1 MAACVFYGCSNKE
14 LAYNEKTTDLFLNEM
29 RQIDDVQK
37 SFADSVKVLHA
48 DAGDLISLNMKAENT
63 QNNARQDIQNMQD
76 LKPSD
81 AAKNFHESVLGYFGK
96 IQQYGITA
104 KAMLSAGG
112 DKKAALY
119 ALLMNEYK
127 ALNQM
132 PDQVLAM
139 QKKYLD
145 QAGLKAK

>member
-1 MAACVFYGCSNKE
+1 M
-14 LAYNEKTTDLFLNEM
+14 
-29 RQIDDVQK
+29 
-37 SFADSVKVLHA
+37 
-48 DAGDLISLNMKAENT
+48 
-63 QNNARQDIQNMQD
+63 QDIQNMQE

-81 AAKNFHESVLGYFGK
+81 ASKNFHESVLGYFGK
-96 IQQYGITA
+96 IRHFGTTA
-104 KAMLSAGG
+104 KAMISAGT
-112 DKKAALY
+112 DKKVAPY
-119 ALLMNEYK
+119 AQLMDEYK